1 MIIYAV
7 SDATGELVLSLTN
20 AAVRQFKK
28 EGVPVL
34 QRTRVRSAERAL
46 GVVQEAHDTK
56 GCIIFTFVSKNL
68 RQIIMKTA
76 QDMGVLA
83 IDVMG
88 PVLDSLAGFLQIT
101 PSDEPG
107 LRHDFSSNYFKRNE
121 AIEFSVKHDDGLGL
135 DTIRNA
141 DIILV
146 GISRT
151 SKTPL
156 SIYLSY
162 RGYKTANVP
171 LVRGVPIPSV
181 LHLVDPSKLVGLTI
195 SPEKLVDLRTSRLAK
210 LGVGHME
217 NYANLENI
225 KQEIKY
231 ANLIFQTLKV
241 KAVIDVTSKAIEEV
255 ASDVLSAFGWV

>member
-1 MIIYAV
+1 MIVYAV
-7 SDATGELVLSLTN
+7 SDATGELALSVTN

-28 EGVPVL
+28 EGVPIL
-34 QRTRVRSAERAL
+34 QRTRVRSAERTI

-68 RQIIMKTA
+68 RQLLLKTA

-88 PVLDSLAGFLQIT
+88 PVLDSLESFLHVK

-107 LRHDFSSNYFKRNE
+107 LRHDFSSSYLKRNE
-121 AIEFSVKHDDGLGL
+121 AIEFSVKHDDGLGM
-135 DTIRNA
+135 DTVRNA
-141 DIILV
+141 DIILI

-181 LHLVDPSKLVGLTI
+181 LHLVDPAKLVGLTI
-195 SPEKLVDLRTSRLAK
+195 SPEKLADLRTSRLAK

-217 NYANLENI
+217 NYANIESI
-225 KQEIKY
+225 TQEIKY
-231 ANLIFQTLKV
+231 ANRVFQTLKV
-241 KAVIDVTSKAIEEV
+241 KAIIDVTFKAIEEV
-255 ASDVLSAFGWV
+255 ASDVLSSFGWV

>member
-1 MIIYAV
+1 MIVYAV
-7 SDATGELVLSLTN
+7 SDATGELVLSLAN
-20 AAVRQFKK
+20 AAIRQFKK

-34 QRTRVRSAERAL
+34 QRTRVRSAERTL
-46 GVVQEAHDTK
+46 GVVQEARDTK
-56 GCIIFTFVSKNL
+56 GCILFTFVSKNL
-68 RQIIMKTA
+68 RQTMLKTA
-76 QDMGVLA
+76 QEMGVLA

-88 PVLDSLAGFLQIT
+88 PVLDTLATFFNVS

-135 DTIRNA
+135 DTVGLA
-141 DIILV
+141 DIILL

-171 LVRGVPIPSV
+171 LVRGVPIPQA
-181 LHLVDPSKLVGLTI
+181 LHLVDPTKFVGLTI
-195 SPEKLVDLRTSRLAK
+195 SPEKLMELRTSRLAK
-210 LGVGHME
+210 LGVSHME
-217 NYANLENI
+217 NYANIEHI
-225 KQEIKY
+225 TQEMKY
-231 ANLIFQTLKV
+231 AHRIFKELKV
-241 KAVIDVTSKAIEEV
+241 KAIIDVTSKAIEEV
-255 ASDVLSAFGWV
+255 ASDVLSAFGWT